1 MRKLKKIT
9 LLVVFILS
17 ISLVNIHAGE
27 IKKTFKN
34 IKEVKFKGMSSDCV
48 VKGVKGNEV
57 TVYLEYTSHND
68 YFKPQIKEDNG
79 TLILKD
85 SMAEKNAYGQLP
97 YRQRP
102 LLSCH
107 PFPGIFPSKA

>member
-27 IKKTFKN
+27 IKKIFKN
-34 IKEVKFKGMSSDCV
+34 IQEVKFKGTSSDCL

-57 TVYLEYTSHND
+57 IVHLEYISNND
-68 YFKPQIKEDNG
+68 FFKPQIKEDN
-79 TLILKD
+79 
-85 SMAEKNAYGQLP
+85 AP
-97 YRQRP
+97 
-102 LLSCH
+102 
-107 PFPGIFPSKA
+107 